1 MALSSEA
8 PYPTC
13 PFDYRYGSEEMR
25 KLFRRDNML
34 RRYIDVEVALMKAL
48 EEVGIAPKGCYE
60 VLSKCALRVKVEDID
75 RLESKYG
82 HDIASLAIAL
92 AEACGECGKY
102 VHLGA
107 TSYDIVD
114 TAWSLIIKD
123 ALRIV
128 KDKLRNVLNLLMRLS
143 IEHKDTLMVGR
154 THGQHALP
162 ITLGFKLA
170 NYVYE
175 LSRSYE
181 RICDLEDRLIR
192 GKVSGAVGT
201 MAAWSDK
208 GPKIEEIVLKTL
220 NLRAHAITTQV
231 APRDG
236 FAELVSA
243 LAILASQ
250 LDRLALEVRELSRNE
265 INELIIASGKI
276 GSSTMPHKSNP
287 TIAERISGLAKV
299 SRSLITVALENIPLM
314 HERDLTNSSSERFLI
329 PHTFLV
335 IDQMLIDTER
345 MLKSLRVNKEAML
358 RNLNLSKGTIMTECL
373 MVKLVVKAGIPRH
386 KAHLMLSELS
396 KKALGRGVS
405 LRDVINESDVAK
417 LLSRDDIN
425 ECFDYSRYLGSYEY
439 LIERALNY
447 AKNALRR
454 C

>member
-1 MALSSEA
+1 MSSEEF
-8 PYPTC
+8 YPTC

-25 KLFRRDNML
+25 KLFRRNNML
-34 RRYIDVEVALMKAL
+34 RRFIDIEVALMKAL
-48 EEVGIAPKGCYE
+48 EEVGIAPKGCHE
-60 VLSKCALRVKVEDID
+60 VLSKCALRVSVKDID
-75 RLESKYG
+75 KLESRYG

-92 AEACGECGKY
+92 AEACDECGKY

-114 TAWSLIIKD
+114 TAWSLIVRD

-128 KDKLRNVLNLLMRLS
+128 KERLKNVLDILIKLS
-143 IEHKDTLMVGR
+143 IEHRDMLMVGR

-181 RICDLEDRLIR
+181 RICDLEGRLIR
-192 GKVSGAVGT
+192 GKMSGAVGT
-201 MAAWSDK
+201 MAAWGDK
-208 GPKIEEIVLKTL
+208 GTKIEEIVLKTL

-265 INELIIASGKI
+265 INELIIAGGKI

-329 PHTFLV
+329 PHAFLV

-345 MLKSLRVNKEAML
+345 MLRSLRVNKEAML
-358 RNLNLSKGTIMTECL
+358 RNLNLSKGAIMAECL
-373 MVKLVVKAGIPRH
+373 MIKLVIKAGIPRH
-386 KAHLMLSELS
+386 KAHSILSELS
-396 KKALGRGVS
+396 REALSRGVS
-405 LRDVINESDVAK
+405 LRDVINESDVAR

-425 ECFDYSRYLGSYEY
+425 ECFDYSKYLGSYEY

>member
-1 MALSSEA
+1 MVLNSEVS
-8 PYPTC
+8 YSIC

-25 KLFRRDNML
+25 SIFRRSNL
-34 RRYIDVEVALMKAL
+34 IRKFIEVEIALMKAL
-48 EEVGIAPKGCYE
+48 EDVGIAPRGCHE
-60 VLSKCALRVKVEDID
+60 ALNERALKVSMEEID
-75 RLESKYG
+75 KLESIYG

-92 AEACGECGKY
+92 AETCGECGKY

-114 TAWSLIIKD
+114 TAWSLIMRE
-123 ALRIV
+123 ALTIV
-128 KDKLRNVLNLLMRLS
+128 KRRLRNILDVLIKLC

-181 RICDLEDRLIR
+181 RLCDLESRLIK
-192 GKVSGAVGT
+192 GKMSGAVGT
-201 MAAWSDK
+201 MAAWGDK
-208 GPKIEEIVLKTL
+208 GPKIEEVTLKTL
-220 NLRAHAITTQV
+220 NLKPHAITTQV
-231 APRDG
+231 VPRDG
-236 FAELVSA
+236 FAELTSV

-265 INELIIASGKI
+265 INELIVAGSKI

-299 SRSLITVALENIPLM
+299 SRSFVTIALENIPLM

-335 IDQMLIDTER
+335 IDQMLLDTER

-358 RNLNLSKGTIMTECL
+358 RNLNLSKGLIMTECL
-373 MVKLVVKAGIPRH
+373 MVKLVIKAGIPRH
-386 KAHLMLSELS
+386 KAHQMLSELS
-396 KKALGRGVS
+396 RKALSRKIG
-405 LRDVINESDVAK
+405 LHEVINESSIAK
-417 LLSRDDIN
+417 LLSKDDIN
-425 ECFDYSRYLGSYEY
+425 ECFDYVKYLGSYEY
-439 LIERALNY
+439 LIERALTY
-447 AKNALRR
+447 AKNVLGR